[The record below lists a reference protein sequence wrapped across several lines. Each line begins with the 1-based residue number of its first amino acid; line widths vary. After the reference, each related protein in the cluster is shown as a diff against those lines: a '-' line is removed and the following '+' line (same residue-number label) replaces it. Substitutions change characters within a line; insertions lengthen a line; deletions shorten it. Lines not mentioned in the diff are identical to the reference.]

1 MASTPGD
8 GPLPPL
14 FLGNPWLRQRQEAA
28 NCPPQRQAPPPA
40 LDKLTRESRL
50 LFEKVDEFHK
60 EDAER
65 EEEGSDVEEEE
76 EGEDEADPTA
86 ATYIGNPFL
95 RKPLH
100 VGNPWRRGMIEDLR
114 EAAQRDEGG
123 GGGGGSSGGGGG
135 ASGAE
140 LDELKAAN
148 EKAHQEMQERIT
160 SLNQRL
166 EELKASNDELKASN
180 DKLQDKN
187 DDLLQSNNLV
197 LGMSREKKK
206 AADNYAKQ
214 LEAAQREVEALR
226 ERYEK
231 EVANIKEGS
240 KTYEQL
246 VYGEY
251 KAKLAEMDDKI
262 TTIIE
267 QREEANKQDHVAM
280 EARIATF
287 EAQATALET
296 TVETL
301 IAEIQEARQQDE
313 DEATAKVEALAE
325 KIAEKAQEDLSETR
339 RQLKLLRSS
348 VQALEEN
355 SAKLARQRIERL
367 EERLEEI
374 APNRNGKVPPGR
386 SVRI

>member
-114 EAAQRDEGG
+114 EAAQGDEGG
-123 GGGGGSSGGGGG
+123 GGGGGGGG
-135 ASGAE
+135 ASEAQLGAF
-140 LDELKAAN
+140 KAAN
-148 EKAHQEMQERIT
+148 DAEHAAMKEFMD
-160 SLNQRL
+160 SLNKRL
-166 EELKASNDELKASN
+166 EELKASNDKLKASN
-180 DKLQDKN
+180 DELQGKN
-187 DDLLQSNNLV
+187 EELLQSNNLV
-197 LGMSREKKK
+197 VGMSREKKK
-206 AADNYAKQ
+206 AADNFAKQ
-214 LEAAQREVEALR
+214 LEAAQREMEVLR
-226 ERYEK
+226 ARYDK
-231 EVANIKEGS
+231 EVAKIKEGS
-240 KTYEQL
+240 ATYEQL

-251 KAKLAEMDDKI
+251 KAKLAELDGDLRKI
-262 TTIIE
+262 LGQHKKKNE
-267 QREEANKQDHVAM
+267 QEHVAM

-296 TVETL
+296 KVETL

-313 DEATAKVEALAE
+313 DDATAKVEALAE
-325 KIAEKAQEDLSETR
+325 KIAEKAREDLSETR

-374 APNRNGKVPPGR
+374 SPSRDVKVAPGR